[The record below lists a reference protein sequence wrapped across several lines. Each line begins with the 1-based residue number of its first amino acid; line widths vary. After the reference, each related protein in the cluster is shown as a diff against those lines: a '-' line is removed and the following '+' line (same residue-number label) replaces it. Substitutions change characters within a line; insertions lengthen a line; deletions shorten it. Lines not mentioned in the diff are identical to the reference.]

1 MGNLK
6 PGQYDYREITAA
18 CGINRKIKYSW
29 WVDFKTNFINSGKK
43 LKNMKAKSIKGKSTE
58 EIQSALENSMADGF
72 KPTLAIVFL
81 SVSQDRAA
89 IIRLLDAHGI
99 AIFGAT
105 TSGEFTDEVTEKGT
119 VVMLLLDINRNY
131 FQIYLD
137 EYPEKNYRETSSSI
151 ARKAITKFAKPAF
164 LISGSHLET
173 DAEQLLFGFEDV
185 VGKDVN
191 VYGGMASD
199 DYTFTEQFVFTNG
212 MESNQGIVALVLD
225 ENKIL
230 IKGKATCGWK
240 AIGTEKTVTKSE
252 GNHVYTVDDIPVL
265 DLTAKYGGL
274 ENVSPDNAG
283 LLLEIAANLP
293 LQLQRP
299 KGDPVM
305 RPGLVID
312 WEDRSFYCSGSV
324 AQGSKVRFSIPPDFD
339 VMEKVI
345 KGIEDL
351 KENEMPEAD
360 ALIVF
365 SCAGRILAFGP
376 MMNMEIEGLKKI
388 WNVPM
393 AGMFSNAELGRATG
407 GNLEMHNLT
416 TCCVALKE
424 R

>member
-1 MGNLK
+1 
-6 PGQYDYREITAA
+6 
-18 CGINRKIKYSW
+18 
-29 WVDFKTNFINSGKK
+29 
-43 LKNMKAKSIKGKSTE
+43 MKAKSIKGKSAE
-58 EIQSALENSMADGF
+58 DIKSALGQSMTDGF
-72 KPTLAIVFL
+72 KPTLAVVFL
-81 SVSQDRAA
+81 SVSQDRKA
-89 IIRLLDAHGI
+89 ICNLLDSNGI

-105 TSGEFTDEVTEKGT
+105 TSGEFINEVTEKGT
-119 VVMLLLDINRNY
+119 VVMLLLDIKKDY
-131 FQIYLD
+131 FQIFFD
-137 EYPEKNYRETSSSI
+137 EYPEKNYRETTRRI
-151 ARKAITKFAKPAF
+151 AEEARTKFPKPAF

-212 MESNQGIVALVLD
+212 KESSQGIVALALD
-225 ENKIL
+225 ENNIL

-240 AIGTEKTVTKSE
+240 AVGTEKTVTKSE

-283 LLLEIAANLP
+283 LMLEIASNLP
-293 LQLQRP
+293 LQLQRE

-305 RPGLVID
+305 RPGLLVD
-312 WEDRSFYCSGSV
+312 WSDHSFYCSGSV
-324 AQGSKVRFSIPPDFD
+324 PQGSKVRFSLPPDFN
-339 VMEKVI
+339 VLEKVI
-345 KGIEDL
+345 KGVEEL
-351 KENEMPEAD
+351 KQNEMPEAD

-376 MMNMEIEGLKKI
+376 MMNEEIEGIKKV

-393 AGMFSNAELGRATG
+393 AGMFSNAELARATG
-407 GNLEMHNLT
+407 GNLEMHNIT
-416 TCCVALKE
+416 TCCVVLKE
-424 R
+424 K